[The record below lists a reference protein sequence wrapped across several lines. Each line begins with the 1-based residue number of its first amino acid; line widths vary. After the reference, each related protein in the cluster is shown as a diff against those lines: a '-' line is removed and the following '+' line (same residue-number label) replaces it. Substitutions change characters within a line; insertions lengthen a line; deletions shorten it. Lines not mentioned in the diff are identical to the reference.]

1 MAEQANPAK
10 LAKLD
15 ELRKIAQSEAEDRLK
30 KIQEL
35 ATKLDGQELTI
46 TEKIGKEGQL
56 FESVNSKK
64 IAETLEKAGYNIDK
78 KQIEIEKPIKELG
91 EFDIKINFDMGLEAT
106 IKLIIVGEE

>member
-1 MAEQANPAK
+1 M
-10 LAKLD
+10 
-15 ELRKIAQSEAEDRLK
+15 
-30 KIQEL
+30 
-35 ATKLDGQELTI
+35 
-46 TEKIGKEGQL
+46 
-56 FESVNSKK
+56 NSKK